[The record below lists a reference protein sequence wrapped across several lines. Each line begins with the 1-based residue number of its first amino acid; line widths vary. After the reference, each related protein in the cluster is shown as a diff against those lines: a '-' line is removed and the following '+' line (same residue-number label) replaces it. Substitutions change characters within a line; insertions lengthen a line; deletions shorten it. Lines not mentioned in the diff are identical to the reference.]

1 MAKFPMVPTK
11 LYLTNGVG
19 VHREKLQSF
28 ELALRDAGIA
38 TLNLVSVSSIYPP
51 GCRIISRARGE
62 QMLEPGQIAF
72 VVMSREASDEP
83 HRMIAASV
91 GLAVPSDRRSFGYLS
106 EHHAFGQTDKEAG
119 DYAEDLA
126 AAMLASTL
134 GLEFDE
140 DESWDAKRQVWKI
153 SNKIVATRNITQSAM
168 VGRHGKWTT
177 VLAAAVLLFD

>member
-1 MAKFPMVPTK
+1 
-11 LYLTNGVG
+11 
-19 VHREKLQSF
+19 
-28 ELALRDAGIA
+28 
-38 TLNLVSVSSIYPP
+38 
-51 GCRIISRARGE
+51 
-62 QMLEPGQIAF
+62 
-72 VVMSREASDEP
+72 
-83 HRMIAASV
+83 MIAASV
-91 GLAVPSDRRSFGYLS
+91 GVAVPSDKRSFGYLS

-140 DESWDAKRQVWKI
+140 DESWDAKRQIWKI